1 MEAHK
6 CPYIVAD
13 ISWGRGG
20 GGVCSNTRINNN
32 CSVDSDDD
40 FSRGF
45 KNVSHYYS
53 LPSATIFKSPL
64 IWKTKLRGPMVLLCG
79 NCSLFNIY
87 HKTGSCEILKA
98 NSLLSLMYMC
108 VPINRFVNP
117 FTVQN
122 DLLITFSLCHSS
134 ADHNQLPLVVCK

>member
-1 MEAHK
+1 MEAHR
-6 CPYIVAD
+6 CPYIVVD
-13 ISWGRGG
+13 ISWGRMGG
-20 GGVCSNTRINNN
+20 ICSNTRINNN
-32 CSVDSDDD
+32 CSVDSD
-40 FSRGF
+40 
-45 KNVSHYYS
+45 HYYS

-134 ADHNQLPLVVCK
+134 ADHNQVPFVVCK

>member
-1 MEAHK
+1 MSVTITHYLQ
-6 CPYIVAD
+6 PQFLRVLSY
-13 ISWGRGG
+13 GR
-20 GGVCSNTRINNN
+20 
-32 CSVDSDDD
+32 
-40 FSRGF
+40 
-45 KNVSHYYS
+45 
-53 LPSATIFKSPL
+53 
-64 IWKTKLRGPMVLLCG
+64 PMVLLCG

-87 HKTGSCEILKA
+87 HKTGSCEIIKA

-134 ADHNQLPLVVCK
+134 ADYKQVPLVVRI

>member
-1 MEAHK
+1 MLTLAGGG
-6 CPYIVAD
+6 V
-13 ISWGRGG
+13 G

-40 FSRGF
+40 FSRGY

-64 IWKTKLRGPMVLLCG
+64 MWKTKLRGPMVLLSG
-79 NCSLFNIY
+79 NYSLFNIY
-87 HKTGSCEILKA
+87 QKTVHV
-98 NSLLSLMYMC
+98 MYMC
-108 VPINRFVNP
+108 VPINGFVNP

-134 ADHNQLPLVVCK
+134 ADHNWVPLVVCK

>member
-6 CPYIVAD
+6 CPYIVVD

-20 GGVCSNTRINNN
+20 GGGVCSNTQINNN

-45 KNVSHYYS
+45 KNVSHYYL

-87 HKTGSCEILKA
+87 HKTGSCGILKA

-108 VPINRFVNP
+108 VPLNRFVNP

-134 ADHNQLPLVVCK
+134 ADYN

>member
-1 MEAHK
+1 METHK
-6 CPYIVAD
+6 CPYIVVD

-40 FSRGF
+40 FSRGY

-64 IWKTKLRGPMVLLCG
+64 MWKTKLRGPMVLLSG
-79 NCSLFNIY
+79 NYSLFNIY
-87 HKTGSCEILKA
+87 QKTVHV
-98 NSLLSLMYMC
+98 MYMC
-108 VPINRFVNP
+108 APINGFVDP

-134 ADHNQLPLVVCK
+134 ADHNWVPLVVCK

>member
-1 MEAHK
+1 M
-6 CPYIVAD
+6 
-13 ISWGRGG
+13 
-20 GGVCSNTRINNN
+20 GVCSITRINNN

-40 FSRGF
+40 FSRGD

-64 IWKTKLRGPMVLLCG
+64 IWKTKLRGRMVLLCG

-87 HKTGSCEILKA
+87 QKTVHV
-98 NSLLSLMYMC
+98 MYMC
-108 VPINRFVNP
+108 VPINGFVNP

-134 ADHNQLPLVVCK
+134 ADHKQVTLVVCK

>member
-1 MEAHK
+1 M
-6 CPYIVAD
+6 
-13 ISWGRGG
+13 G

-53 LPSATIFKSPL
+53 LPSATIFNSPL
-64 IWKTKLRGPMVLLCG
+64 MWKTKLRGPMVLLSG
-79 NCSLFNIY
+79 NYSLFNIY
-87 HKTGSCEILKA
+87 QKTVHV
-98 NSLLSLMYMC
+98 MYMC
-108 VPINRFVNP
+108 VPINGFVNP

-122 DLLITFSLCHSS
+122 DLLIALSPCHSS
-134 ADHNQLPLVVCK
+134 AEDKQVPFVVCK